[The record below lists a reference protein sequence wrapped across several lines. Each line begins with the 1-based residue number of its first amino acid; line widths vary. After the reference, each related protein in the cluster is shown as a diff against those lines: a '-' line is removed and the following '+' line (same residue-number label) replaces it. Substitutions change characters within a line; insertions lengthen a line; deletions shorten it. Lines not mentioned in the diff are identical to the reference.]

1 MSFRSL
7 RWAVLMAPLVAAPAA
22 AQSLMYRSP
31 NLAGTWV
38 PDPWV
43 VQFDFIHRFYV
54 APAPS
59 HAVVNFPTFTLAT
72 GLGSG
77 LAVGAWFGTKS
88 MAGLG
93 RGAISTNETEVFA
106 RWRFWGGAE
115 GTDGFHVAITPA
127 YDFLAQSVDGEVSA
141 DYARGP
147 LTLEGAARILS
158 KPLGSSSGARA
169 SFGGGAVVR
178 VTRYIALSADVG
190 SFVSPSVRAA
200 WSAGVNFLIP
210 GSPHTFSIEVSSA
223 QTSSIQGNSIG
234 NTFKPLYGFEFT
246 IPLHLNRFRPW
257 FHGDE
262 ARQIPLHMIPS
273 VEGAA
278 AAEVKMQ
285 ALHYHSDTLT
295 IAVGQ
300 VVRWTNTDPVEHT
313 VAFDDGSG
321 TSANIP
327 QNGSFAHRFDAPGR
341 YPYHCTQHPYMKG
354 VVVVK

>member
-1 MSFRSL
+1 MIL
-7 RWAVLMAPLVAAPAA
+7 RLLRLAVLTVPLAAGSLA

-54 APAPS
+54 APPPS
-59 HAVVNFPTFTLAT
+59 HSIQNFPTFTLAA
-72 GLGSG
+72 GLGGG
-77 LAVGAWFGTKS
+77 LAFGAWFGTKS
-88 MAGLG
+88 LAGIG
-93 RGAISTNETEVFA
+93 RGAFSTNETEVFA
-106 RWRFWGGAE
+106 RWRFWGGPE
-115 GTDGFHVAITPA
+115 GTDGLHIAVTPA
-127 YDFLAQSVDGEVSA
+127 YDFLAKSMDGEIGA
-141 DYARGP
+141 DYTRGP
-147 LTLEGAARILS
+147 LTLEGAGRILS
-158 KPLGSSSGARA
+158 KPLGSSGGARA
-169 SFGGGAVVR
+169 SFGGGAAVR

-200 WSAGVNFLIP
+200 WSAGINFVIP
-210 GSPHTFSIEVSSA
+210 GSPHTFALEVSSA

-234 NTFKPLYGFEFT
+234 NSFKPLYGFEFT
-246 IPLHLNRFRPW
+246 IPLHLSRFRPW
-257 FHGDE
+257 FHPGE
-262 ARQIPLHMIPS
+262 VKQIPLRMIPS
-273 VEGAA
+273 AVGAV

-295 IAVGQ
+295 IAAGEA
-300 VVRWTNTDPVEHT
+300 VRWTNADPVEHT

-327 QNGSFAHRFDAPGR
+327 QNGTFVYRFDKAGT